1 MKKALAPLLAVL
13 LVAGCTVGPDY
24 KRPEQAVP
32 ENHRGLAG
40 AATPESLADLSWW
53 QLFKDPVLQGLVSEA
68 LKNNR
73 NLAVAAARVAES
85 RALYGVSRGDLWPQ
99 VGYGANAAR
108 QKAPVAGIDP
118 VTYNNFQ
125 LSGSI
130 SWEIDLWGKIRRG
143 NETALAQLLAS
154 EDNRRGI
161 VLSLVTDV
169 AQAYLE
175 LRELDQE
182 LLIVQRTIATRK
194 ATLDLFNK
202 RLLGGVSNKLETT
215 QAEAALAQTE
225 AVLPSTKLSLLQKEN
240 QISLLLGRPPGPVA
254 RGEILIDAKT
264 DVAVPAGLPSALLE
278 RRPDVRQAEQLLHA
292 ACSQV
297 GVAEANFF
305 PQLSLTGGA
314 GYGSAELSDLLK
326 GGSFLWNLGA
336 SLTGPIFQGGKIK
349 QNWEAAK
356 ARLDQA
362 RATYEQSVLTAFGE
376 VSSSLEAH
384 VRYAEVSAAQDK
396 NVAALRE
403 AEKIAL
409 MRYEGGV
416 SNYLDVLDAQRQL
429 FSGEVSLVQA
439 LRDRLRTVVVLYRAL
454 GGGWNSPETI
464 PEAASAATSAPPAAP
479 AAPAAAPA
487 TGPKPN

>member
-1 MKKALAPLLAVL
+1 MKKALAPLLAAL

-24 KRPEQAVP
+24 KRPDQAVP

-40 AATPESLADLSWW
+40 PASPESLADLTWW
-53 QLFKDPVLQGLVSEA
+53 QVFKDPALQSLVSEA

-85 RALYGVSRGDLWPQ
+85 RALYGVSRADLWPQ
-99 VGYGANAAR
+99 VGYGANAQR
-108 QKAPVAGIDP
+108 QKAGATGFDP
-118 VTYNNFQ
+118 TTFNSFQ
-125 LSGSI
+125 VSGSV

-154 EDNRRGI
+154 EDNRRGV
-161 VLSLVTDV
+161 VLSLVTDL

-175 LRELDQE
+175 LRELDSE
-182 LLIVQRTIATRK
+182 LDIVRRTIATRQ

-225 AVLPSTKLSLLQKEN
+225 AVLPSTRLSIVQKEN
-240 QISLLLGRPPGPVA
+240 QISLLVGRTPGPVA
-254 RGEILIDAKT
+254 RGEVLIDATK
-264 DVAVPAGLPSALLE
+264 DIAVPAGLPSALLE

-292 ACSQV
+292 ACAQV
-297 GVAEANFF
+297 GVAESSFF

-314 GYGSAELSDLLK
+314 GYGSAELSSLLNA
-326 GGSFLWNLGA
+326 GSFLWNIGA
-336 SLTGPIFQGGKIK
+336 GLTGPIFQGGRIRR
-349 QNWEAAK
+349 NLEAAQ

-362 RATYEQSVLTAFGE
+362 RATYEQTVLTAFGE

-384 VRYAEVSAAQDK
+384 VRYAEVSAAQEK
-396 NVAALRE
+396 NVTALRE

-429 FSGEVSLVQA
+429 FSGEVSYVQA
-439 LRDRLRTVVVLYRAL
+439 LRDRLRTVVQLYRAL
-454 GGGWNSPETI
+454 GGGWNTPETM
-464 PEAASAATSAPPAAP
+464 PATAGPAGPAAP
-479 AAPAAAPA
+479 AAPAAAAPA
-487 TGPKPN
+487 APAPK

>member
-1 MKKALAPLLAVL
+1 MKKALAPLLAAI

-24 KRPEQAVP
+24 KRPDQAVP
-32 ENHRGLAG
+32 GNHRGLAG
-40 AATPESLADLSWW
+40 PASPESLADLTWW
-53 QLFKDPVLQGLVSEA
+53 QVFRDPALQSLVSEA

-85 RALYGVSRGDLWPQ
+85 RALYGVSRADLWPQ
-99 VGYGANAAR
+99 IGYGADAQR
-108 QKAPVAGIDP
+108 QKSGAAGFDP
-118 VTYNNFQ
+118 TTYNSFQ
-125 LSGSI
+125 VQGSV

-154 EDNRRGI
+154 EDNRRGV
-161 VLSLVTDV
+161 VLSLVTDL

-175 LRELDQE
+175 LRELDSE
-182 LLIVQRTIATRK
+182 LDIVQRTIATRK

-225 AVLPSTKLSLLQKEN
+225 AVLPSTRLAIVQKEN
-240 QISLLLGRPPGPVA
+240 QISLLVGRPPGPIV
-254 RGEILIDAKT
+254 RGEVLIDATK
-264 DVAVPAGLPSALLE
+264 DIAVPAGLPSALLE

-292 ACSQV
+292 ACAQV

-314 GYGSAELSDLLK
+314 GYGSTELSDLLK

-336 SLTGPIFQGGKIK
+336 SLTGPIFQGGRIK
-349 QNWEAAK
+349 RNYEAAQ

-376 VSSSLEAH
+376 VASTLEAH

-396 NVAALRE
+396 NVKALRE

-439 LRDRLRTVVVLYRAL
+439 LRDRLRTVVQLYRAL
-454 GGGWNSPETI
+454 GGGWNSPETM
-464 PEAASAATSAPPAAP
+464 PAAAGPAAPASPAAAAP
-479 AAPAAAPA
+479 AAPA
-487 TGPKPN
+487 PK